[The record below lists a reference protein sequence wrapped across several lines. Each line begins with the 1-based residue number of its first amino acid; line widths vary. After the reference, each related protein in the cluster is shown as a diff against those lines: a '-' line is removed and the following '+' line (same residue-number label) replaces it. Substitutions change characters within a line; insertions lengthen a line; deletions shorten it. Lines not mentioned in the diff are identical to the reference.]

1 MNPPERF
8 SHLIQAFFSD
18 YLVKQRDVSLQTVK
32 AYRDTFRLL
41 LNYLSEATGR
51 RPDQLALN
59 RFTRTMMNFLSVEE
73 MHAVLKSTGDTWT
86 GRRDHLLLLFLYNTG
101 ARVSEAIA
109 VSVRDVQRHDFQAIE
124 LLGKGRKERMVPLWK
139 ETS

>member
-18 YLVKQRDVSLQTVK
+18 YLVRQRDVSLQTVK

-51 RPDQLALN
+51 RPDQLALDDLSAAN
-59 RFTRTMMNFLSVEE
+59 VLAFLHHIERSRGNCVRTRN
-73 MHAVLKSTGDTWT
+73 
-86 GRRDHLLLLFLYNTG
+86 
-101 ARVSEAIA
+101 
-109 VSVRDVQRHDFQAIE
+109 
-124 LLGKGRKERMVPLWK
+124 
-139 ETS
+139 